1 MPGGGAMNDT
11 AGTSRTTRAGARQLV
26 AFVVGAE
33 RFAIDIARVQEIV
46 KPLPLTV
53 VPHMPPGFSG
63 VVRLRDEVV
72 VVADL
77 HARFD
82 FPKPQDDGETHIIIL
97 AGTGQ
102 KVGVVVDAV
111 SEVIRVAPA
120 MLGPPPAFH
129 GGVPVACLDGIAR
142 VGDDLVGVL
151 DVDAL
156 FPPAETPTLPAD
168 APEPGPVVATTP
180 APEPAPT
187 PAPEPVVEA
196 RPATGPVAE
205 TDPAGAP
212 PADAGWTGG
221 GTAYFDLYRDVG
233 SLARYINL
241 AHRSF
246 AADLEL
252 PNRTVSAHLGD
263 LPTANDVLMSVTQ
276 ETEIATMQVLANSE
290 ETAGGVAHLEA
301 LLSDL
306 EQAVPAASE
315 GRARVCD
322 LAERMR
328 AELEHLRA
336 VQNDTLMALSFQD
349 LTGQKI
355 AQVIALM
362 GEVEERI
369 LGLVV
374 TYGMAGADHAAQT
387 VEQRQVERR
396 IQDLKDQAEG
406 GPLRQDRVDGLL
418 AEFGF

>member
-1 MPGGGAMNDT
+1 MPGGGAMNQT
-11 AGTSRTTRAGARQLV
+11 AGASRTTRAGARQLV

-77 HARFD
+77 HARFG
-82 FPKPQDDGETHIIIL
+82 FPRPQDDGETHIIIL

-120 MLGPPPAFH
+120 MLGPPPSFH

-156 FPPAETPTLPAD
+156 FPPAETPALPAD
-168 APEPGPVVATTP
+168 APEPA
-180 APEPAPT
+180 
-187 PAPEPVVEA
+187 PAPEPVVET
-196 RPATGPVAE
+196 RPATGPEAE
-205 TDPAGAP
+205 PAPAEAS
-212 PADAGWTGG
+212 PADTGWTADGG
-221 GTAYFDLYRDVG
+221 AAYYDLYHDVG
-233 SLARYINL
+233 ALARYINL

-290 ETAGGVAHLEA
+290 ETAGGVAQLEA

-306 EQAVPAASE
+306 EQVVPAASE

-355 AQVIALM
+355 KQVIALM

-396 IQDLKDQAEG
+396 IQDLKGQAEG

>member
-1 MPGGGAMNDT
+1 MPGGGAMNET
-11 AGTSRTTRAGARQLV
+11 AGASRTTRAGARQLV

-77 HARFD
+77 HARFG
-82 FPKPQDDGETHIIIL
+82 FSKPEDDGETHIIIL

-142 VGDDLVGVL
+142 VGNDLMGVL

-156 FPPAETPTLPAD
+156 FPPSETPADLPAFGTD
-168 APEPGPVVATTP
+168 APEPVA
-180 APEPAPT
+180 
-187 PAPEPVVEA
+187 EA
-196 RPATGPVAE
+196 CPATGPVAE
-205 TDPAGAP
+205 TAPAEAS

-246 AADLEL
+246 AADVAL
-252 PNRTVSAHLGD
+252 PERTVSAALGD

-306 EQAVPAASE
+306 EHAVPAASE